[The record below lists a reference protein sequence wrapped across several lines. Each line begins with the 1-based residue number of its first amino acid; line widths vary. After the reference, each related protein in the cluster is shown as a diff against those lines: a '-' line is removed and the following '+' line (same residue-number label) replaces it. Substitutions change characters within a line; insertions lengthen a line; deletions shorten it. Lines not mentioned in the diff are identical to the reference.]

1 MKIKSSLLS
10 LTAVL
15 VSATANAIVSA
26 AERDPRMILPSDI
39 QPIQLK
45 ADERNPF
52 EKRVEL
58 KTEQDIEEGVELSE
72 EDRVRN
78 KFNELTVR
86 GGSPGVRI
94 LLSDMILEK
103 GKLVDPVLV
112 GQTIRLVVTRIST
125 AEIELTWVDDVGKKR
140 PRTIVVPYDLSPK
153 VGFLLSGQ
161 TDLAEDQD
169 RVISERVMTR
179 GERPAPPTLRAVDAN
194 GVERDFDPAQIVG
207 Q

>member
-1 MKIKSSLLS
+1 MKIKRSLIS

-15 VSATANAIVSA
+15 VSATANVSA
-26 AERDPRMILPSDI
+26 ADPDPRMIMPGDI
-39 QPIQLK
+39 QPVQLK
-45 ADERNPF
+45 AGERNPF

-58 KTEQDIEEGVELSE
+58 KTEREVEAGAELSE
-72 EDRVRN
+72 EDRVRK
-78 KFNELTVR
+78 KFNELEVR

-103 GKLVDPVLV
+103 GKFVDPVLV
-112 GQTIRLVVTRIST
+112 DQTIQLIVTSISSN
-125 AEIELTWVDDVGKKR
+125 EIELSWADDVGKTR
-140 PRTIVVPYDLSPK
+140 PRTIVLPYDLSPK

-161 TDLAEDQD
+161 SDLAEDEK

-179 GERPAPPTLRAVDAN
+179 GERPAPPTIKAVDAN
-194 GVERDFDPAQIVG
+194 GVEREVDGSQIVG